1 MKKQCILSLLLL
13 VPLAL
18 HSQFEQKISVSLSG
32 GLFFTLGASTY
43 RPDYWSSSED
53 DQPRQI
59 SNYQPG
65 ADAMLGI
72 QYNLNRHISI
82 QLDGAVLYSGQWY
95 YEEDGISVLYYN
107 IDDPDNDEISLAS
120 GDNELTLMNIAIGIT
135 PKYYIRPGKR
145 VNPFLFAGFSLNF
158 TSTSFKDNE
167 WQAYSDLGLLDIH
180 DPDGD
185 GPDRANIESNSGI
198 GFFPGIGLDL
208 ALGDRLSLFLLS
220 GVHLVLLNEENFY
233 TPEQHENL
241 NAFSAQ
247 AGIRVS
253 FVKSK
258 DL

>member
-1 MKKQCILSLLLL
+1 MKKKCILLFLLL

-32 GLFFTLGASTY
+32 GMFYTMGASTY
-43 RPDYWSSSED
+43 RPDYWSSPED
-53 DQPRQI
+53 DAPLMM
-59 SNYQPG
+59 SNFKPG
-65 ADAMLGI
+65 ADVMLGI

-82 QLDGAVLYSGQWY
+82 QLDGAVHYAGQWY
-95 YEEDGISVLYYN
+95 FEEDGISVLYYN

-120 GDNELTLMNIAIGIT
+120 GENELMFTNIAIGIT
-135 PKYYIRPGKR
+135 PKFYFRPGKR
-145 VNPFLFAGFSLNF
+145 VNPFLFAGINLNL
-158 TSTSFKDNE
+158 TSTTFKDNE
-167 WQAYSDLGLLDIH
+167 WAALKEHGLLDPPD
-180 DPDGD
+180 DPPEQAFDLQNT
-185 GPDRANIESNSGI
+185 GP

-220 GVHLVLLNEENFY
+220 GYRLVLLKEDNFY

-241 NAFSAQ
+241 NALSVQ

-253 FVKSK
+253 FIKSK